1 MKVKGSADIGNSSS
15 KLIMSD
21 NENIKARKQ
30 PTVVSYL
37 PKVPQFE
44 DLDIETQV
52 ANLHKNMIVHVTSS
66 SIKRGGL
73 FAVGEIANSLGGIG
87 LNIQRHKKAEHD
99 FTLIQPLAMIAAN
112 AIQSDFNATKK
123 LPKKIDIELEYTT
136 AIPVVDYS
144 KADAKALEERWNKGI
159 HNLIVYVGEDAQV
172 TVSIKTVG
180 VKAVQEGIPGFYA
193 IAEGP
198 DSMFLD
204 YNNRYNTIFT
214 GQDFTKRKMLFVD
227 IGEGTVELIVIVD
240 GKPMVLKS
248 KGYRHGVGHPAEKAL
263 ITFKDENN
271 FHTELSRSN
280 FMGKVLNVNDK
291 WHLEAKQNLEA
302 AMFEEENKIYD
313 VIINS
318 IENVLLSDLDDVV
331 VFGGGTNI
339 FENLKEQL
347 IEYTNQYNM
356 RVLWIDGKNSS
367 LLNAL
372 GLDILNKKV
381 FFPGAGE

>member
-73 FAVGEIANSLGGIG
+73 FAVGNIANSLGGIG
-87 LNIQRHKKAEHD
+87 FNIQRHKKAEHD

-112 AIQSDFNATKK
+112 AIQSEFNATKSI
-123 LPKKIDIELEYTT
+123 PETIDVELQYTT

-144 KADAKALEERWNKGI
+144 KANAKALEERWKKGT
-159 HNLIVYVGEDAQV
+159 HNLIVYVGEDVQV
-172 TVSIKTVG
+172 TVSIKTIG

-198 DSMFLD
+198 DSMFVD
-204 YNNRYNTIFT
+204 YNKRYKTNFT
-214 GQDFTKRKMLFVD
+214 GKDFTERKMLFVD

-240 GKPMVLKS
+240 GKPLVLKS
-248 KGYRHGVGHPAEKAL
+248 KGYRNGVGHPAEKAL
-263 ITFKDENN
+263 ITFKEQNN
-271 FHTELSRSN
+271 FHAELSRSN
-280 FMGKVLNVNDK
+280 FMDKVLNVNDK
-291 WHLEAKQNLEA
+291 WHVEAKQTLDV

-318 IENVLLSDLDDVV
+318 IENVLLNDVDDVV

-339 FENLKEQL
+339 FADLKDQL
-347 IEYTNQYNM
+347 IEYTNEYKM
-356 RVLWIDGKNSS
+356 RVLWIDGNNSA

-381 FFPGAGE
+381 FFSGDDE